1 MSIKV
6 IDTKGLNGLQRSVVA
21 RSDVQWELVK
31 AQGWQC
37 CFNCE
42 EYKKDENIC
51 MKHGNQT
58 PPPQVIL
65 LGCKD
70 HMCDIPF

>member
-1 MSIKV
+1 MSTDK
-6 IDTKGLNGLQRSVVA
+6 TGLTSMQRATVA
-21 RSDVQWELVK
+21 RGDVQWLLVK
-31 AQGWQC
+31 EQGWQC
-37 CFNCE
+37 CLNCE
-42 EYKKDENIC
+42 NFNHPKGTCFKND
-51 MKHGNQT
+51 NQV

>member
-1 MSIKV
+1 MNIKL
-6 IDTKGLNGLQRSVVA
+6 TESSGLSLMQKSAVA
-21 RSDVQWELVK
+21 RGDVQWQLVK
-31 AQGWQC
+31 DQGWQC
-37 CFNCE
+37 CLNCE
-42 EYKKDENIC
+42 EFKKDTSVC